1 MPRTK
6 APLTEK
12 QRKFV
17 RRVLVHGNYTRA
29 AEEAG
34 YAQPNT
40 QGPAL
45 VKLRAVAEAIAAGQ
59 ARAEQ
64 RDIMERDEALE
75 TLSKLSRGKGPR
87 TKDRVAPKDRIAAT
101 ALLGK
106 LQGWEA
112 ARKHEHSGPGGGAI
126 PVASVPATPEQRA
139 QAFAMLRAQ
148 AKKDPALAAE
158 LKALTGEST

>member
-12 QRKFV
+12 QRRFV
-17 RRVLVHGNYTRA
+17 RRVLVHGNYTQA

-34 YAQPNT
+34 YAHPNT

-45 VKLRAVAEAIAAGQ
+45 VKLRAVADAIAAGQ
-59 ARAEQ
+59 AKATE

-75 TLSKLSRGKGPR
+75 TLSKLSRGKGQR
-87 TKDRVAPKDRIAAT
+87 AKDRVAPKDRIAAT

-112 ARKHEHSGPGGGAI
+112 PKKLEHSGPGGGAI
-126 PVASVPATPEQRA
+126 PVSSVPATREQA
-139 QAFAMLRAQ
+139 LEQLRAQ

-158 LKALTGEST
+158 LKALTGE